1 MDASAAPT
9 KAPAGAGIT
18 AVAVAM
24 ARAMESGRADRMF
37 DDPYAQLFV
46 DAAKAVTE
54 PDEWPSL
61 EAWVDLF
68 YSRGVVRTRF
78 IDDYLRDA
86 AAAGCT
92 QVVLL
97 GAGLDTRAFRLPLPE
112 ADVFE
117 VDTPSVFGF
126 KDKVLADA
134 GARPTARSR
143 NAVHADLREDF
154 AARLTGHGADHGTG
168 QGTGQGAGHPFDPGR
183 PTAWVAEGVLPYLTG
198 DQARQVIT
206 DVGRL
211 SAPGSRLVFEHA
223 DKAGPDPRAAATAL
237 TTPGADRIS
246 AMVRGGLGPGGRD
259 WVAAQGWTL
268 EITERGDLGARY
280 GRPDGRLPGGQF
292 ITATRD

>member
-9 KAPAGAGIT
+9 KAPAGAGVT

-24 ARAMESGRADRMF
+24 ARALESDRTDRMF
-37 DDPYAQLFV
+37 HDPYAQPFV
-46 DAAKAVTE
+46 DAAKAVLDA
-54 PDEWPSL
+54 DEWPSL
-61 EAWVDLF
+61 VAWVDLF

-78 IDDYLRDA
+78 IDDFVCEA
-86 AAAGCT
+86 AAGGCT

-97 GAGLDTRAFRLPLPE
+97 GAGLDARAFRLPLPE

-143 NAVHADLREDF
+143 TAVHADLREDF
-154 AARLTGHGADHGTG
+154 AARLAGGT
-168 QGTGQGAGHPFDPGR
+168 FDPGR
-183 PTAWVAEGVLPYLTG
+183 PTAWVAEGVLPYLTA

-211 SAPGSRLVFEHA
+211 SAPGSRLVFEHS
-223 DKAGPDPRAAATAL
+223 DKPGPDPRAAAAAL
-237 TTPGADRIS
+237 TTPGANRIS

-259 WVAAQGWTL
+259 WVAGQGWTI
-268 EITERGDLGARY
+268 ETTERGELGPRY

-292 ITATRD
+292 ITATRG

>member
-1 MDASAAPT
+1 MDASAAPI

-24 ARAMESGRADRMF
+24 ARAIESGRPDRLF
-37 DDPYAQLFV
+37 HDPYAQSFV
-46 DAAKAVTE
+46 DVAKAVSD
-54 PDEWPSL
+54 PGEWPSL
-61 EAWVDLF
+61 TAWVDLF

-78 IDDYLRDA
+78 IDDFVCEA
-86 AAAGCT
+86 AAGGCT

-97 GAGLDTRAFRLPLPE
+97 GAGLDARAFRLPLPD

-117 VDTPSVFGF
+117 VDTASAFAF
-126 KDKVLADA
+126 KDQVLADA

-143 NAVHADLREDF
+143 TAVDADLREDF
-154 AARLTGHGADHGTG
+154 AARL
-168 QGTGQGAGHPFDPGR
+168 AGSTFDPAR
-183 PTAWVAEGVLPYLTG
+183 RTAWVAEGVLPYLTAE
-198 DQARQVIT
+198 QARQVIT

-211 SAPGSRLVFEHA
+211 SAPGSRLVFEHS
-223 DKAGPDPRAAATAL
+223 DKAGPDPKAAAAAF

-259 WVAAQGWTL
+259 WVAGQGWTI
-268 EITERGDLGARY
+268 EITDRGELGPRY
-280 GRPDGRLPGGQF
+280 GRPDGRLSGGQF

>member
-1 MDASAAPT
+1 MDASAAP
-9 KAPAGAGIT
+9 KAAPAGAGVT

-37 DDPYAQLFV
+37 HDPYAQSFV
-46 DAAKAVTE
+46 DAAHAVLD

-61 EAWVDLF
+61 TAWVDLF

-78 IDDYLRDA
+78 VDDFVTGA
-86 AAAGCT
+86 AAGGCT

-97 GAGLDTRAFRLPLPE
+97 GAGLDARAFRLPLAG

-117 VDTPSVFGF
+117 VDTPSVFAF
-126 KDKVLADA
+126 KDQVLAGA

-143 NAVHADLREDF
+143 TAVHADLREDF
-154 AARLTGHGADHGTG
+154 AVTL
-168 QGTGQGAGHPFDPGR
+168 AGHAFDPGR
-183 PTAWVAEGVLPYLTG
+183 PTAWVAEGVLPYLTAE
-198 DQARQVIT
+198 QARRLVT

-211 SAPGSRLVFEHA
+211 SAPGSRLVFEHS
-223 DKAGPDPRAAATAL
+223 DKAGPDPRAAAAAL
-237 TTPGADRIS
+237 TTPGANRIS

-259 WVAAQGWTL
+259 WVAGQGWS
-268 EITERGDLGARY
+268 IQVTERGELGQRY

-292 ITATRD
+292 IVATRG

>member
-1 MDASAAPT
+1 MDTSAAAI

-24 ARAMESGRADRMF
+24 ARAMESGRADRLF
-37 DDPYAQLFV
+37 HDPYAQTFV
-46 DAAKAVTE
+46 DAARTVMAA
-54 PDEWPSL
+54 DEWPSL
-61 EAWVDLF
+61 VAWVDLF

-78 IDDYLRDA
+78 IDDFVCEA

-97 GAGLDTRAFRLPLPE
+97 GAGLDARGFRLPLPD

-117 VDTPSVFGF
+117 VDTPSAFAF

-143 NAVHADLREDF
+143 TAVHADLREDF
-154 AARLTGHGADHGTG
+154 AARLADRT
-168 QGTGQGAGHPFDPGR
+168 FDPGR
-183 PTAWVAEGVLPYLTG
+183 PTAWVAEGVLPYLTA

-211 SAPGSRLVFEHA
+211 SAPGSRLVFEHS
-223 DKAGPDPRAAATAL
+223 DKPGPDPKAAVAAL

-259 WVAAQGWTL
+259 WVAGQGWSI
-268 EITERGDLGARY
+268 EITERGELGPRY